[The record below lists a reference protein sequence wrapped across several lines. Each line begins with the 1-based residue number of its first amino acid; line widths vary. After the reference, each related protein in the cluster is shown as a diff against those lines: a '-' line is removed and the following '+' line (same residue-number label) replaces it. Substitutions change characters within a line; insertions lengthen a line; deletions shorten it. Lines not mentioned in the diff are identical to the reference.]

1 MLEYISSAAIPII
14 ILLIFTYGIIKQ
26 VDMYE
31 AFVSGAKKGISTTLG
46 IFPVLLAMICSVSIF
61 RASGL
66 ADFIVKM
73 LTPVANLIHF
83 KAELI
88 PLVIFRPIS
97 GSAAS
102 AILVDIFKNF
112 SPDSFIGLAASI
124 MAGSTET
131 TLYIISVYLGSQ
143 NIKDHSFALKACLL
157 ADLVGFIGA
166 YIISLIF
173 FA

>member
-14 ILLIFTYGIIKQ
+14 IFIIFLYGIIKK
-26 VDMYE
+26 VNMYD
-31 AFVSGAKKGISTTLG
+31 AFVNGAKEGITTTIS
-46 IFPVLLAMICSVSIF
+46 IFPVLLAMVCSVSIF
-61 RASGL
+61 RESGL

-73 LTPVANLIHF
+73 LTPLANFIHF

-97 GSAAS
+97 GSAGS
-102 AILVDIFKNF
+102 AVLLDIFKNF

-143 NIKDHSFALKACLL
+143 DIKDHSFALKACLL
-157 ADLVGFIGA
+157 ADLVGFVGA
-166 YIISLIF
+166 YIVSIIF
-173 FA
+173 FR

>member
-1 MLEYISSAAIPII
+1 
-14 ILLIFTYGIIKQ
+14 
-26 VDMYE
+26 
-31 AFVSGAKKGISTTLG
+31 
-46 IFPVLLAMICSVSIF
+46 MICSVSIF

-143 NIKDHSFALKACLL
+143 NIKDHSLALKACLL
-157 ADLVGFIGA
+157 ADLVVFIPSNVFGCISFIGCCTV
-166 YIISLIF
+166 S
-173 FA
+173 